1 MLRFLLSFIHIGTK
15 CIETLIW
22 HSVVD
27 NKEEKVGGKERRTR
41 KREEERGKLI
51 RRLEREEEKQEEDMR
66 KERGREGGRV
76 WDSVKYREGC
86 GEGSISEREKEVAAE
101 LEGEGE
107 QEKGRKGDLKR
118 RGGREKGR
126 KREERGREHL
136 FPVWSPAG
144 GGTNDKRRR
153 GGGGGGS
160 IGRPENLSHTH
171 TDANFLREK
180 TNPTSSSVRVCAC

>member
-1 MLRFLLSFIHIGTK
+1 M
-15 CIETLIW
+15 
-22 HSVVD
+22 
-27 NKEEKVGGKERRTR
+27 
-41 KREEERGKLI
+41 
-51 RRLEREEEKQEEDMR
+51 
-66 KERGREGGRV
+66 
-76 WDSVKYREGC
+76 
-86 GEGSISEREKEVAAE
+86 AAE
-101 LEGEGE
+101 LEVERE
-107 QEKGRKGDLKR
+107 REKGRKGDLKR

-153 GGGGGGS
+153 GGRGGGGGGGS

-180 TNPTSSSVRVCAC
+180 TNPTSSSVCVCLLTVRENNFSFSHKQHKECDP